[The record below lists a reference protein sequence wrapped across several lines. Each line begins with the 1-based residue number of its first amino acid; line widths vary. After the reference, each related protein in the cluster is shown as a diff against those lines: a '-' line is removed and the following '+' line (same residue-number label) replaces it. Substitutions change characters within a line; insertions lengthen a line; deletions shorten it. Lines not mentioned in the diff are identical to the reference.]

1 MLKYKMLSISTLI
14 VVGWPYRE
22 TLNHCVHIKFKFSKK
37 ITYKDLIKP
46 PIFSLT
52 FNYHQRN
59 VIFHFMCGLLR
70 KKDVNDCLL
79 ENAIFLT
86 QPITQGQPLCIH
98 IFCNVPL
105 GLSICSNITK
115 GKKVAL
121 VLGMMIKKRKENRFG
136 RF

>member
-1 MLKYKMLSISTLI
+1 M
-14 VVGWPYRE
+14 
-22 TLNHCVHIKFKFSKK
+22 
-37 ITYKDLIKP
+37 
-46 PIFSLT
+46 
-52 FNYHQRN
+52 YHQKN
-59 VIFHFMCGLLR
+59 GIFFLCVAFLENMF
-70 KKDVNDCLL
+70 VNDCLW

-86 QPITQGQPLCIH
+86 QPITKGQPLCIH
-98 IFCNVPL
+98 IFRNVPL